1 MVLAE
6 SPDVAKYESLVF
18 PEADVWGLVFPED
31 DPLAKKKAIRVD
43 DLTGLPLFCSEQ
55 GWNRD
60 IPLWAKDKMEGL
72 HLEGSFRLSYN
83 GSIFAKERLG
93 YLLTFDRLVDTS
105 PGSGL
110 VYRPLFP
117 RLETRLYLVWKK
129 YQTFSPIAE
138 RFLKQVQMSF
148 SGV

>member
-1 MVLAE
+1 M
-6 SPDVAKYESLVF
+6 
-18 PEADVWGLVFPED
+18 PED
-31 DPLAKKKAIRVD
+31 DLLAKKKDIRVD

-55 GWNRD
+55 SWEKD
-60 IPLWAKDKMEGL
+60 IPRWAGAKMAAL

-83 GSIFAKERLG
+83 ASIFAKEHLG
-93 YLLTFDRLVDTS
+93 YLLTFDRLIDTS

-110 VYRPLFP
+110 AFRPLTP

-138 RFLKQVQMSF
+138 RFLTQIRTSF
-148 SGV
+148 LPDSRHTRES